1 MRRMENSQEKVNGY
15 SNLTRDVENS
25 HLKWNGNGVI
35 ENGHGVRRPTS
46 YQPSV
51 KVSLSWLDI
60 RVFYVR
66 VSKCDIDDSTP
77 DCLTLNH
84 IPLENETLLE
94 VNGARTSIYS
104 DGASTLLRR
113 DRFDKKSEEVT
124 FVSTD
129 SLRMTASVKFEVFN
143 KDILV
148 ICGVLESCHGSGS
161 IGKSENHG
169 QRWSMHC
176 ESDVPAGT
184 SLFNTKQCTNLESPE
199 VEVYV
204 AGCFSGV
211 PIILTKT
218 LQLGS
223 RKKHTRKVMLKSI
236 PEYETSVSQ
245 KDVPAGLDLQVAD
258 YSDHKPENEEYNHLY
273 HPGMEYLEGEDGE
286 LSWFTAGVRVG
297 VGIGLSVCL
306 GVGIGV
312 GLLVKTYQGTTRNF
326 RRRLF

>member
-1 MRRMENSQEKVNGY
+1 MENSHEKVNGY
-15 SNLTRDVENS
+15 SNSTRDLDNS
-25 HLKWNGNGVI
+25 HMKWNGNGVV
-35 ENGHGVRRPTS
+35 ENGHGVKRHTS

-51 KVSLSWLDI
+51 KLSLSWLDI

-77 DCLTLNH
+77 ECLTLNH
-84 IPLENETLLE
+84 IPLNHETLLE

-124 FVSTD
+124 YVSTD
-129 SLRMTASVKFEVFN
+129 SLRMTGSVKFEVFN
-143 KDILV
+143 KDVLV
-148 ICGVLESCHGSGS
+148 ISGLLESSQCTGS
-161 IGKSENHG
+161 IGDSENHG

-176 ESDVPAGT
+176 ESDIPVRS
-184 SLFNTKQCTNLESPE
+184 SLFNAKQCTSLESPE

-223 RKKHTRKVMLKSI
+223 RKKQSRKGMLKSI
-236 PEYETSVSQ
+236 PEYEATVSQ
-245 KDVPAGLDLQVAD
+245 KDVPAGFDLQVAD
-258 YSDHKPENEEYNHLY
+258 YSDHKPENEEYNPLY
-273 HPGMEYLEGEDGE
+273 HPGMQYLEGEDGE